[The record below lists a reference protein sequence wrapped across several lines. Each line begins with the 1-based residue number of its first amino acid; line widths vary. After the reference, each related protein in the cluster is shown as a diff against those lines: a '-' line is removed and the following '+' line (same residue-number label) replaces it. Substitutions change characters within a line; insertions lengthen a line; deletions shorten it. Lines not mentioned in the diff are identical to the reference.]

1 MIGMCPRYM
10 SHQRSTS
17 ESKETFRE
25 AMMTGAQ
32 FLVLLADF
40 TAWLNGNTSSYSSGT
55 CLATYLYL
63 YNGTI
68 PSPEPS
74 TN

>member
-1 MIGMCPRYM
+1 MIGLCPRYM

-17 ESKETFRE
+17 ESKEAFRE

-40 TAWLNGNTSSYSSGT
+40 TAWLNGNTSSSGT

-63 YNGTI
+63 YNGTL